1 MKISYLSDI
10 HADHHVP
17 FNPNQLKWEKRT
29 KEFIIKL
36 IETDEGEH
44 DVLCLGGDYSHY
56 NVQTMWCLEVFSQ
69 YYNQVM
75 LQIGNH
81 DLYLIS
87 KNQVDK
93 YNGHSQHRIN
103 ELYMKSVELRN
114 VHPLFTD
121 KTFTY
126 KGITFGGNPLW
137 YPLETIEQQMFFS
150 NVSNDS
156 KYIKGFNVK
165 EQHHQ
170 SIRDYE
176 SLLTKNVDVMI
187 SHVPV
192 INIDSHFRYNST
204 SCYLT
209 PVKDINVKH
218 WIMAHSHEQKV
229 YEKPYC
235 TFYMNALGYPDEKG
249 LDLSIKSFII

>member
-1 MKISYLSDI
+1 MKISYISDL
-10 HADHHVP
+10 HLDFWCQ
-17 FNPNQLKWEKRT
+17 FNTNQIKWKQRT
-29 KEFIIKL
+29 EEFILKL
-36 IETDEGEH
+36 IETDEGERDILVIAG
-44 DVLCLGGDYSHY
+44 DVSHF
-56 NVQTMWCLEVFSQ
+56 NTQSLWALSTFSQ
-69 YYNQVM
+69 YYNQVF
-75 LQIGNH
+75 LTFGNH
-81 DLYLIS
+81 DMYLIS
-87 KNQVDK
+87 KNQEDK

-103 ELYMKSVELRN
+103 ELYMKSIELRN

-121 KTFTY
+121 ATFTY
-126 KGITFGGNPLW
+126 KGVTFGGNPMW
-137 YPLETIEQQMFFS
+137 YPLETIEQQMFFN

-156 KYIKGFNVK
+156 KYIKGFNIK

-170 SIRDYE
+170 SMKDYE

-187 SHVPV
+187 SHIPV

-204 SCYLT
+204 ACYLT
-209 PVKDINVKH
+209 PVKDIQVSH

-235 TFYMNALGYPDEKG
+235 TFYMNAVGYPSES